1 MGALKNRGGIAIVQ
15 DPSEAPFPS
24 MPMSVIRSTKVDY
37 SLSLREIAPLLI
49 KLSRETPEQEG
60 RYPVPRQLEIESKI
74 AEQEMGSDEM
84 IASVEKLGKIS
95 RLTCPDCSGALW
107 EIADDEM
114 LRFRC
119 HVGHAFSDES
129 LIEGQSQML
138 DGALWSAVRAL
149 EEQMLL
155 AKRIVE
161 RARKANHRRA
171 VTIFERRAEEAERQ
185 SSLIRQVLLNSKKG
199 DIGGPAFNPADD

>member
-1 MGALKNRGGIAIVQ
+1 
-15 DPSEAPFPS
+15 
-24 MPMSVIRSTKVDY
+24 
-37 SLSLREIAPLLI
+37 
-49 KLSRETPEQEG
+49 
-60 RYPVPRQLEIESKI
+60 
-74 AEQEMGSDEM
+74 MGSDEM

-149 EEQMLL
+149 EEQMFT
-155 AKRIVE
+155 
-161 RARKANHRRA
+161 RKTDRRA
-171 VTIFERRAEEAERQ
+171 CAQ
-185 SSLIRQVLLNSKKG
+185 G
-199 DIGGPAFNPADD
+199 